1 MLQHR
6 RYVDSVFSCLNQEE
20 VDAVKRICEDIF
32 GVSWI
37 EQFGYDVKYNEDT
50 DEVDYIDLGEEV
62 ER

>member
-1 MLQHR
+1 
-6 RYVDSVFSCLNQEE
+6 LNQEE